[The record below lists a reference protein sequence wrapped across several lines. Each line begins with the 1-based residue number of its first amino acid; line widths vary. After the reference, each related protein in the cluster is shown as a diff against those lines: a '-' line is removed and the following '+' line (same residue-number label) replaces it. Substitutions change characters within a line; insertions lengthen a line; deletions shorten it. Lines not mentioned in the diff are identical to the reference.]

1 MKIRNGFVSNSS
13 SSSFTCDVC
22 GESQSGMDMGLSEA
36 GMFECENGHTCC
48 ESHQLET
55 NEVSTDEKRK
65 RLLSEVEDSS
75 YYKTRPREKAVELDE
90 IANLDE
96 SEVDERYEDVVSD
109 GGHAAQECPI
119 CMFQKLDQTLAFR
132 YLLRKFDM
140 TEATLLDELKTKFPT
155 FAEFQK
161 EIREK

>member
-55 NEVSTDEKRK
+55 KEISIKEKRK
-65 RLLSEVEDSS
+65 RLVSEVKNSY
-75 YYKTRPREKAVELDE
+75 YYKTSQREELDE
-90 IANLDE
+90 IANLDD
-96 SEVDERYEDVVSD
+96 SEVDDRYEDTVSD
-109 GGHAAQECPI
+109 SGHAAK
-119 CMFQKLDQTLAFR
+119 KLTTDWCSNTCSKSIR
-132 YLLRKFDM
+132 PP
-140 TEATLLDELKTKFPT
+140 FPNCS
-155 FAEFQK
+155 
-161 EIREK
+161 RN